1 MQFEAFGLERPMP
14 STGPIVWPSFDDA
27 RNDEAEPAPTPARSA
42 DDPEALFQE
51 EIRRKR
57 PEGFAAPVDH
67 RGETAPLRIHPAAR
81 VGKEPDDA
89 EGLILGRL
97 MKPLGTGR
105 RISDEYTTTERPK
118 MDQAFSAPQCWRS
131 TPATRAPNS
140 AEGPAA
146 TAPEHV
152 RPAIS
157 STKFTHPDVT
167 ATGERRASVSLK
179 ALKTLWFNTGTLCN
193 LACENCYIESS
204 PRNDRLI
211 HLSRSEVD
219 CFLAEAA
226 KLDPPPN
233 EIGFTGGEPFMNP
246 DILGMLEDGLAAG
259 FAVLVLTNAMKPMQ
273 RLKAPLLDL
282 NRRFPG
288 KLALRVS
295 LDHYGPSGHERLR
308 GPQSWRPTIDG
319 LLWLAQSGFFVSVA
333 GRTVWQETDAQIRAG
348 YAALFD
354 RLGVGIDAANPARL
368 VLFPEMRSDDDV
380 PEITERCWS
389 ILGKTPDAVMCASS
403 RMIVKRKGADK
414 PAVLSC
420 TLLPYDAAFELGA
433 SLAEAARP
441 VKLNHRYCAR
451 FCVLGGASCSG

>member
-1 MQFEAFGLERPMP
+1 MALRSNAVLLTFG
-14 STGPIVWPSFDDA
+14 
-27 RNDEAEPAPTPARSA
+27 
-42 DDPEALFQE
+42 
-51 EIRRKR
+51 
-57 PEGFAAPVDH
+57 
-67 RGETAPLRIHPAAR
+67 
-81 VGKEPDDA
+81 
-89 EGLILGRL
+89 GRL
-97 MKPLGTGR
+97 TKPLGAGR
-105 RISDEYTTTERPK
+105 RISDEYTTTEHSR
-118 MDQAFSAPQCWRS
+118 MDQAFPTTQSLRSAPA
-131 TPATRAPNS
+131 PRAPSS
-140 AEGPAA
+140 AEGPSA

-152 RPAIS
+152 RPATS
-157 STKFTHPDVT
+157 SPKFSHPDVT
-167 ATGERRASVSLK
+167 AAGELRASVSLK
-179 ALKTLWFNTGTLCN
+179 TLKTLWFNTGTLCN
-193 LACENCYIESS
+193 LTCENCYIESS
-204 PRNDRLI
+204 PKNDRLVY
-211 HLSRSEVD
+211 LSRSDVKS
-219 CFLAEAA
+219 FLAEAA
-226 KLDPPPN
+226 NLDPPPN

-246 DILGMLEDGLAAG
+246 DILGMLEDSLVAG

-288 KLALRVS
+288 KLGLRVS
-295 LDHYGPSGHERLR
+295 LDHYESSGHERLR
-308 GPQSWRPTIDG
+308 GPQSWRRTIDG
-319 LLWLAQSGFFVSVA
+319 LLWLAQHGFTVSVA

-354 RLGVGIDAANPARL
+354 RVGVGIDAADPARL

-389 ILGKTPDAVMCASS
+389 ILGKSPDAVMCASS